1 MRTVHCL
8 FKAERPAINPLSATT
23 AEDPTLSN
31 ATSLDLEAA
40 AKVTTPDTTF
50 KDTFILFPFK
60 KYLI

>member
-1 MRTVHCL
+1 MMGPDANT
-8 FKAERPAINPLSATT
+8 IDGTT